1 MREGKQ
7 LRLIWVC
14 RGITCLLRKKK
25 RVRLKEDFSKRE
37 SDILQ
42 SLIIELKEDVA
53 FIKQRVRRLNIRYG
67 KSSVET
73 EDDIELSK
81 EKINDKC
88 KGTTDDSMDVGRK
101 QYEYKFDYV
110 KDRAVGMLWNLIRGD
125 IFQE

>member
-7 LRLIWVC
+7 LRLMWVC
-14 RGITCLLRKKK
+14 RGITCLLRKKKKK

-42 SLIIELKEDVA
+42 SLIIELYEDVA
-53 FIKQRVRRLNIRYG
+53 FIKQKVRRLNIRYG

-101 QYEYKFDYV
+101 RYEYKFDYV
-110 KDRAVGMLWNLIRGD
+110 NLIRGD